1 MRDWL
6 EGLAPRERAFVIAG
20 GIAVVLMLFWA
31 ALLAPLSSK
40 VDQLSVRVEEKRNT
54 LSWMSVAAA
63 EIGSAG
69 EVAAGAGDPDQSLV
83 VVIDRTARQSG
94 LGQSITRNQPVGED
108 GIRVR
113 MESAA
118 FDTVATWLGQLQA
131 SYGLS
136 LESATF
142 ERGSINGTVTASI
155 TLRQPS

>member
-1 MRDWL
+1 MREWFD
-6 EGLAPRERAFVIAG
+6 GLAPRERLFVVIG
-20 GIAVVLMLFWA
+20 AVAVSIVLFWGII
-31 ALLAPLSSK
+31 LAPLSSK
-40 VDQLSVRVEEKRNT
+40 VDQLSARVEDKRST
-54 LSWMSVAAA
+54 LSWMSAAA
-63 EIGSAG
+63 TEIASAG

-118 FDTVATWLGQLQA
+118 FDTVATWLGQLQTA
-131 SYGLS
+131 YGLS

-142 ERGSINGTVTASI
+142 ERGSVSGTVTASI
-155 TLRQPS
+155 TLRQPG

>member
-1 MRDWL
+1 MREWL
-6 EGLAPRERAFVIAG
+6 EGLAPRERLFVVAG
-20 GIAVVLMLFWA
+20 GIAVIIILFWG
-31 ALLAPLSSK
+31 LVLAPLSSK
-40 VDQLSVRVEEKRNT
+40 VNQLSVRVEEKRST
-54 LSWMSVAAA
+54 LSWMSVAAT
-63 EIGSAG
+63 EIASAG

-94 LGQSITRNQPVGED
+94 LGQAITRNQPVGED

-118 FDTVATWLGQLQA
+118 FDTVAVWLGQLQSA
-131 SYGLS
+131 YGLS

-142 ERGSINGTVTASI
+142 ERGSVNGTVTASI